1 MSANHAIGAM
11 NKLADALDNA
21 GFDASDVTRL
31 TQYEKLSSIRQLL
44 DGNAEIVQLNHIIDG
59 DADPFIPNGWNVA
72 EHCKIGQMQWDAE
85 KISLYLSKKQ
95 LNGGVVVGNKL
106 RNELE
111 KKQRLNA
118 NVLDYL
124 LANPHLIPEAW
135 KGKWIFFWGTIY
147 RYSAGHLS
155 VRCLY
160 WSGDR
165 WLWHDGWPG
174 RDFDVGNPAALL
186 AS

>member
-1 MSANHAIGAM
+1 MSANHTIGAM

-31 TQYEKLSSIRQLL
+31 TQYSELALILQLL
-44 DGNAEIVQLNHIIDG
+44 NGHAQIVQLEHIIDC
-59 DADPFIPNGWNVA
+59 DADPFTPNGWSFV
-72 EHCKIGQMQWDAE
+72 EHCKNGKIQWDAE
-85 KISLYLSKKQ
+85 KISSYLSEKQ
-95 LNGGVVVGNKL
+95 RSGGIVGNEL
-106 RNELE
+106 RKELE
-111 KKQRLNA
+111 KKSRLNA

-147 RYSAGHLS
+147 RYSDGNLY
-155 VRCLY
+155 VRCLF
-160 WSGDR
+160 WVGGR
-165 WLWHDGWPG
+165 WRWGDGWLAD
-174 RDFDVGNPAALL
+174 DFGADDPAALL

>member
-59 DADPFIPNGWNVA
+59 DADPFIPDGWNVV

-85 KISLYLSKKQ
+85 KISLYLSEKQ
-95 LNGGVVVGNKL
+95 LNDGVVVGNEL
-106 RNELE
+106 RKELE

-147 RYSAGHLS
+147 RGSGGDLC
-155 VRCLY
+155 VRCLR
-160 WSGDR
+160 WDGGGWRWRSG
-165 WLWHDGWPG
+165 WLD
-174 RDFDVGNPAALL
+174 DNFSVDDPAALL

>member
-124 LANPHLIPEAW
+124 LANPHLIPEEW
-135 KGKWIFFWGTIY
+135 KGKYVFFWGTVY
-147 RYSAGHLS
+147 RGRDGSLC
-155 VRCLY
+155 VRCLS
-160 WSGDR
+160 WDDGRWDWGDF
-165 WLWHDGWPG
+165 WLGHSWYDNG
-174 RDFDVGNPAALL
+174 PAALR